1 MEATM
6 GSDTTPRATGAVVA
20 LIGLIVVLAAGAYL
34 ALGEGGGHALPVAPQ
49 VRDVAAATPGVSEG
63 RSDAAAWSG
72 DTANELAAPLG
83 AGAADGARSALA
95 GPALASG
102 AAAFELRIAPPADAI
117 RLTAPRFV
125 VRDVD
130 SGEQWTLA
138 DERVLA
144 LAADRPRTVEL
155 VADTPAWL
163 APDWMP
169 VPARIELDP
178 AGERRVDV
186 VAEPMHRTLV
196 SVRDA
201 ATRKPLTAFELSAS
215 WEWVEG
221 CCPTRFGIEAR
232 HVETRDGL
240 VLLEGLPARAEQ
252 LRVEAVSPD
261 HFAARSAWTPVEPT
275 GWLEVELALAPTA
288 TQSAL
293 VRIAPVAA
301 PGGAVVP
308 DVTVSVFAETAEQP
322 ITGFVSG
329 PRGVE
334 PLHAVASDNLPAEV
348 ATVRRSGT
356 EPLEFH
362 LRAPA
367 RYRIVAR
374 HPLFAEHRSAAIE
387 LAPGDERALEVLLD
401 AGASIVGSVLV
412 DRADPALAH
421 VERLGS
427 VELSSGADLVHA
439 ELDEQ
444 GRFEFAGLAAGEYV
458 LAVNGTVARGS
469 GSDAAVPLATRRIVL
484 GAGERREIEIP
495 IGSLA
500 PGATVAGTL
509 AVPVEPQRWGW
520 LAALVRDDEATR
532 ARAATG
538 GDVEPVQI
546 VACGAEGA
554 VQFSGV
560 ESGDYLVVALGQRD
574 DGLAYA
580 FGHTRL
586 VVGDG
591 RGSEFR
597 IDVAPDVLELRAAT
611 TQGAQR
617 LVTVR
622 VECEDPLLRAL
633 AAELPP
639 LQVHGATT
647 SAYHGLPSGAV
658 FLTVD
663 GQPLRDGPVDRT
675 RTVEVP

>member
-20 LIGLIVVLAAGAYL
+20 LIGLIVVLAAGAFL
-34 ALGEGGGHALPVAPQ
+34 ALRGGGERVLPSAPD
-49 VRDVAAATPGVSEG
+49 VRGVAAA
-63 RSDAAAWSG
+63 SDATQDAPRAASMPAT
-72 DTANELAAPLG
+72 TASELAA
-83 AGAADGARSALA
+83 AGSAGADGARSPLA
-95 GPALASG
+95 QPELASG
-102 AAAFELRIAPPADAI
+102 AAAFELRIAPPDDAI
-117 RLTAPRFV
+117 RLSSPRFV

-138 DERVLA
+138 DDRALA

-155 VADTPAWL
+155 AADTPAWL
-163 APDWMP
+163 APDWTP

-178 AGERRVDV
+178 SAERRVDV

-201 ATRKPLTAFELSAS
+201 ATRKPLAAFELAAS

-221 CCPTRFGIEAR
+221 CCPTRYGIEAR

-240 VLLEGLPARAEQ
+240 VLLEGLPSRAREV
-252 LRVEAVSPD
+252 RVEAASPD
-261 HFAARSAWTPVEPT
+261 HFAARTAWTPVEPT
-275 GWLEVELALAPTA
+275 GWLELELALAPTA
-288 TQSAL
+288 TQSAI

-308 DVTVSVFAETAEQP
+308 DVTVSVFAESADQP
-322 ITGFVSG
+322 ITGFASG

-334 PLHAVASDNLPAEV
+334 PLHAVASDDLPAEV

-356 EPLEFH
+356 EPIEFH

-374 HPLFAEHRSAAIE
+374 HPQFAEHRSAAIE
-387 LAPGDERALEVLLD
+387 LAPGEERALEVQLD
-401 AGASIVGSVLV
+401 AGASIAGSVLV

-427 VELSSGADLVHA
+427 VELSSGGDLVHA

-444 GRFEFAGLAAGEYV
+444 GRFEFGGLVAGEYV
-458 LAVNGTVARGS
+458 LSVNGTVARGS

-484 GAGERREIEIP
+484 AVGERREVEIP

-509 AVPVEPQRWGW
+509 VVPVEPQRWGW

-532 ARAATG
+532 ARAAAG

-560 ESGDYLVVALGQRD
+560 EPGDYLVVALGQRD
-574 DGLAYA
+574 DALAYA

-586 VVGDG
+586 AVGEG
-591 RGSEFR
+591 RGAEFR

-611 TQGAQR
+611 TQAAQR

-622 VECEDPLLRAL
+622 VECDDPLLRVL
-633 AAELPP
+633 ASEFPP

-647 SAYHGLPSGAV
+647 SAYLGLPSGAV
-658 FLTVD
+658 HLAVD
-663 GQPLRDGPVDRT
+663 GQPLGDGPIDRT
-675 RTVEVP
+675 RIVEVP